1 MTNTELQHAVRKEL
15 AFDPKVDS
23 AEIAVSAENGTV
35 TLRGTTHTLREKMEA
50 RRAAERVPGVVVV
63 DDQLEARI
71 LEGREDN
78 ELRGAVLQ
86 ALMLDGLVPSTIDV
100 VATHGVITLKGTA
113 DQRLQRDEAVAVT
126 SRVPGVSAVLDEI
139 TLPVAT
145 PDIFEVKDTIT
156 RAFERDARRDAGSVD
171 VMTTD
176 GIVTLSGAVRSWTEH
191 DAAVAAA
198 WATPGVREVV
208 DQIVVTSEMS

>member
-1 MTNTELQHAVRKEL
+1 MPKRNTT
-15 AFDPKVDS
+15 S
-23 AEIAVSAENGTV
+23 
-35 TLRGTTHTLREKMEA
+35 THTLREKMEA

-100 VATHGVITLKGTA
+100 VATHGVIPLKGTA

-139 TLPVAT
+139 TLPVGT
-145 PDIFEVKDTIT
+145 PDVSEVKDTIT
-156 RAFERDARRDAGSVD
+156 RALERDARRDADSVD
-171 VMTTD
+171 VTTTD
-176 GIVTLSGAVRSWTEH
+176 GIVTLSGVVRSRAEH

-208 DQIVVTSEMS
+208 DQIVVAY